1 MPFDFADLGRA
12 LDSFADQGRT
22 AAFWWRDDDAVRPT
36 PALARLLD
44 LSDAFEIEVGVAVI
58 PAAAE
63 ASLGDA
69 LAARPRAIVLQHGY
83 AHKNHG
89 AKGAPAVE
97 LGGARPLAQ
106 ILEELGAG
114 RRRLDALFAAR
125 AERIVAAPWNR
136 IERPVLAAL
145 AKHGFRG
152 ASAYGP
158 RASMAGAGALV
169 VANAH
174 VDPIDWRERRFAG
187 EAKALSAIIGELEAR
202 RTGSCEPDEPLGLLT
217 HHIDHDAALW
227 AFLARFLAATRAHPA
242 ARWLTIG
249 EAFAAPSPAVAPPV
263 RVAP

>member
-36 PALARLLD
+36 PALTRLLD

-114 RRRLDALFAAR
+114 ASAARRALCSARRADRGGAVESDRAPGPRRPREARLSRRLGLRSAR
-125 AERIVAAPWNR
+125 
-136 IERPVLAAL
+136 
-145 AKHGFRG
+145 
-152 ASAYGP
+152 
-158 RASMAGAGALV
+158 
-169 VANAH
+169 
-174 VDPIDWRERRFAG
+174 VDGGGGRSCRRQCA
-187 EAKALSAIIGELEAR
+187 
-202 RTGSCEPDEPLGLLT
+202 C
-217 HHIDHDAALW
+217 
-227 AFLARFLAATRAHPA
+227 
-242 ARWLTIG
+242 
-249 EAFAAPSPAVAPPV
+249 
-263 RVAP
+263 